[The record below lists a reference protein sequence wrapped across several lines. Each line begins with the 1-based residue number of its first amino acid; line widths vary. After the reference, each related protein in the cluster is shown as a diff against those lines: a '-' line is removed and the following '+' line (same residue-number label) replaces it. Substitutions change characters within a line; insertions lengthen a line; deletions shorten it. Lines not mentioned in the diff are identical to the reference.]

1 MSWSY
6 SKLDNRGK
14 FRRTIFVN
22 FFAIIAIILIFLAPQ
37 IPLLAKVVFSL
48 VIVIVGIYQCRRDY
62 LNFQKKN

>member
-37 IPLLAKVVFSL
+37 IPLLAKVIFSL

-62 LNFQKKN
+62 LNLQKKN